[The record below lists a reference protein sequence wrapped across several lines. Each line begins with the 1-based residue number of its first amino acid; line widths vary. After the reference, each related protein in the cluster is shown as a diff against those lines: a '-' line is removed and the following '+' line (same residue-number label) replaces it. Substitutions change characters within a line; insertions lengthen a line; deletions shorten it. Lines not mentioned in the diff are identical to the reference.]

1 MFAEAARLGKAL
13 ELDATKPRN
22 VELATLAREGGVE
35 WFTIGSEA
43 HSAPELEF
51 LPFGMAIAS
60 LAGIPRERIL
70 NYRPLGSVRRWGM
83 SGEIDPRA

>member
-1 MFAEAARLGKAL
+1 MGKAL
-13 ELDATKPRN
+13 DLDATVPRN

-51 LPFGMAIAS
+51 LPFGMAIAA
-60 LAGIPRERIL
+60 LAGIPREHIL
-70 NYRPLGSVRRWGM
+70 NYQPLASVRRRGH
-83 SGEIDPRA
+83 GGRA